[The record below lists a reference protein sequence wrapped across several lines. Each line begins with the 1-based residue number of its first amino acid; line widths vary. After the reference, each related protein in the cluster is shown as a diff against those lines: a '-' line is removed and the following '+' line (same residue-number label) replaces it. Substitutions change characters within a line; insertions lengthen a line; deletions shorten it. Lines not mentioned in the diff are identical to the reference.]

1 MSKSETQTRKVEQDI
16 RALRHDEVDAVAGAG
31 MFSAISSAVSEVM
44 KNFGSSLNTAARG
57 G

>member
-1 MSKSETQTRKVEQDI
+1 MSKIAAQVRKSGEDI

-31 MFSAISSAVSEVM
+31 AFSAISSAVSEVM
-44 KNFGSSLNTAARG
+44 KNFGGALNTAARG

>member
-1 MSKSETQTRKVEQDI
+1 MSKSETQARKVEQGI
-16 RALRHDEVDAVAGAG
+16 RTLRNDEVDAVAGAG
-31 MFSAISSAVSEVM
+31 IFSAISSAVSEVM

>member
-1 MSKSETQTRKVEQDI
+1 MSKIAAQVQKSEQDI

-31 MFSAISSAVSEVM
+31 VFSAISSAVSEVM
-44 KNFGSSLNTAARG
+44 KNFGGALNTAARG